1 MSSSSSETGRGT
13 KTDLLYYRSSNGTM
27 LLIKDLCAGYGKREI
42 AHDIS
47 FTVSGGEVLTF
58 IGQNGS
64 GKSTLLK
71 TLAGQIPAL
80 SGEILIDGVS
90 VSELK
95 RNDAAKLVS
104 AMLTDR
110 PKTDMMTCRDVVE
123 TGRYPYTGTFG
134 LLGDA
139 DKRAVA
145 EAMELTDSAE
155 LADCFFSEISDG
167 QKQRVMLARA
177 VAREPKILLLDEP
190 TSFLDIHYK
199 LTFLEMLDRLRWER
213 NIAVVMSLHETELAA
228 KISDTVLLLKGGKC
242 TGLGTPA
249 ELLGKE
255 RLTEHFDV
263 SEVLYNKY
271 YG

>member
-1 MSSSSSETGRGT
+1 
-13 KTDLLYYRSSNGTM
+13 M
-27 LLIKDLCAGYGKREI
+27 LEIRNLCAGYGKREI

-47 FTVSGGEVLTF
+47 FTVNGGEILTF

-71 TLAGQIPAL
+71 TIAGQIPAL
-80 SGEILIDGVS
+80 SGEMIIDGVS
-90 VSELK
+90 VSEMK
-95 RNDAAKLVS
+95 RNDVAKLVS

-139 DKRAVA
+139 DKKAVA
-145 EAMELTDSAE
+145 DAMEMTDSAE

-177 VAREPKILLLDEP
+177 VCREPEILLLDEP

-199 LTFLEMLDRLRWER
+199 LTFLEMLDRLRKER
-213 NIAVVMSLHETELAA
+213 NIAVLMSLHETELAE
-228 KISDTVLLLKGGKC
+228 KISDNVMLLKNGYC
-242 TGLGTPA
+242 TGIGKPS
-249 ELLGKE
+249 ELLDRIK
-255 RLTEHFDV
+255 LTEHFDI
-263 SEVLYNKY
+263 SDELFEKY
-271 YG
+271 HG

>member
-1 MSSSSSETGRGT
+1 
-13 KTDLLYYRSSNGTM
+13 M
-27 LLIKDLCAGYGKREI
+27 LEIKHLCAGYGKREI

-47 FTVSGGEVLTF
+47 FSVNGGEILTF

-71 TLAGQIPAL
+71 TIAGQIPPL
-80 SGEILIDGVS
+80 SGDMIIDGMN
-90 VSELK
+90 VSEMK
-95 RNDAAKLVS
+95 RNNVAKLVS

-139 DKRAVA
+139 DKKAVA
-145 EAMELTDSAE
+145 DAMEMTDSAE

-177 VAREPKILLLDEP
+177 VCREPKILLLDEP

-199 LTFLEMLDRLRWER
+199 LTFLEMLDRLRKER
-213 NIAVVMSLHETELAA
+213 NIAVVMSLHETELAE
-228 KISDTVLLLKGGKC
+228 KISDKVMLLKNGIC
-242 TGLGTPA
+242 TGIGKPS
-249 ELLGKE
+249 ELLDRRK
-255 RLTEHFDV
+255 LTEHFDI
-263 SEVLYNKY
+263 SDELFEKY
-271 YG
+271 HG

>member
-1 MSSSSSETGRGT
+1 
-13 KTDLLYYRSSNGTM
+13 M
-27 LLIKDLCAGYGKREI
+27 LEVKHICAGYGKREI

-47 FTVSGGEVLTF
+47 FTVNGGEILTF

-80 SGEILIDGVS
+80 SGEMLIEGKN
-90 VSELK
+90 VSEMK
-95 RNDAAKLVS
+95 RNDLAKLVS
-104 AMLTDR
+104 ALLTDR

-134 LLGDA
+134 LLGDK
-139 DKRAVA
+139 DKEAVR
-145 EAMELTDSAE
+145 EAMEITDTEKLAE
-155 LADCFFSEISDG
+155 NYFREISDG

-177 VAREPKILLLDEP
+177 VCREPKLLLLDEP

-199 LTFLEMLDRLRWER
+199 LTFLELLDRLRR
-213 NIAVVMSLHETELAA
+213 GRGIAVVMSLHETELAA
-228 KISDTVLLLKGGKC
+228 KISDTVLLLKNGYC
-242 TGLGTPA
+242 TGLGKPP
-249 ELLGKE
+249 ELLG
-255 RLTEHFDV
+255 RSVLTEHFDI
-263 SEVLYNKY
+263 SAELYSKY

>member
-1 MSSSSSETGRGT
+1 
-13 KTDLLYYRSSNGTM
+13 M
-27 LLIKDLCAGYGKREI
+27 LEIRNLCAGYGKREI

-47 FTVSGGEVLTF
+47 FTVNGGEILTF

-71 TLAGQIPAL
+71 TIAGQIPAL
-80 SGEILIDGVS
+80 SGEMIIDGVS
-90 VSELK
+90 VSEMK
-95 RNDAAKLVS
+95 RNDVAKLVS

-139 DKRAVA
+139 DKKAVA
-145 EAMELTDSAE
+145 DAMEMTDSAE

-177 VAREPKILLLDEP
+177 VCREPEILLLDEP

-199 LTFLEMLDRLRWER
+199 LTFLEMLDRLRKER
-213 NIAVVMSLHETELAA
+213 NIAVLMSLHETELAE
-228 KISDTVLLLKGGKC
+228 KISDNVMLLKNGYC
-242 TGLGTPA
+242 TGIGKPS
-249 ELLGKE
+249 ELLDRRK
-255 RLTEHFDV
+255 LTEHFDI
-263 SEVLYNKY
+263 SDELFEKY
-271 YG
+271 HG